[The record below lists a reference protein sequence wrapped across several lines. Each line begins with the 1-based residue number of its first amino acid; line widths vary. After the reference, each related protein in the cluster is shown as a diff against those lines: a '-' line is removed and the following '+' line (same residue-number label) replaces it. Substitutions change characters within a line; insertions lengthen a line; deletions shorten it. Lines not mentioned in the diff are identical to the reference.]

1 MKIQTFLTASAL
13 LISSAAAFAP
23 VARPVAAT
31 TSATQ
36 LHMFGGAGAGSA
48 MEDDPEAQKQIEAA
62 AKSMN
67 MSVDEYKLGMRAR
80 VKLNEELSNARV
92 TVGGDKV
99 SVNRDANNPPQF
111 LEITISDAIKAQGQD
126 ALSKELCAALKK
138 ASDASRSKRLEAQ
151 KSMMLFIQEEAKK
164 LGLS

>member
-13 LISSAAAFAP
+13 LASSASAFMP
-23 VARPVAAT
+23 VARPAAAT
-31 TSATQ
+31 NAQVQ
-36 LHMFGGAGAGSA
+36 LDMFGGAGAGEA
-48 MEDDPEAQKQIEAA
+48 MEDDPEAQKAIEQA

-67 MSVDEYKLGMRAR
+67 MSVDEYKLGMKARLKLQEELNGAR
-80 VKLNEELSNARV
+80 VSV
-92 TVGGDKV
+92 DGDKV
-99 SVNRDANNPPQF
+99 CVNRDANNPPQF